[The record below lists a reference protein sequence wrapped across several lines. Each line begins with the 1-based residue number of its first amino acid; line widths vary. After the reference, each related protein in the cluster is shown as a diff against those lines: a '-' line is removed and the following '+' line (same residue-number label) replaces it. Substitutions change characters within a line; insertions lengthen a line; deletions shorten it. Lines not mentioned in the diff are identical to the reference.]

1 MWSKLKFLLRYTHR
15 YRWWYAGGIVFLALT
30 IWASVTIPEYIQ
42 KSIDAIALG
51 RVDSSGDFYQYVG
64 LILLLALGLMVV
76 RSLSRVLF
84 FVPGRLVERQL
95 KGELFRKLSTFG
107 KAYYDANSS
116 GSIISRINNDINGVR
131 MITGFGLL
139 QIGNILFSLSV
150 TPYKM
155 WAMSP
160 TLTLYCMVPLVVI
173 FIIVRFGMV
182 IMVKNTHLR
191 MEALQRLSGRTV
203 SFLSGN
209 AVIKSYNIHHWAED
223 KVEEENVSL
232 LGFTL
237 KIAWIRS
244 FIMPLLGS
252 MEQVLKIVVLFAG
265 GLLVISGEFTIGQLT
280 EYIAYAALLTH
291 PIMGLG
297 WVLTVFQQGFVGIT
311 SLQTIMNRKGED
323 DDKPALAAEQRAHL
337 LDEGVHAT
345 DLTFQYH
352 NGDAPVLKDLNFRIK
367 PGQVVGITGPLGAGK
382 STLVN
387 LLNGYLK
394 PEAGQLFYGA
404 TDAAG
409 LRGQDVRTRVRTVS
423 QDVFLFS
430 DTVEN
435 NIAFG
440 KELQVDPPEIKK
452 AVFRSALADE
462 LDRFPKKEQT
472 MVGEKGIMLSGG
484 QKQRISLARALYA
497 PGQLLVL
504 DDVFSAVDADTERF
518 LIKQLFENK
527 VASML
532 VLVSNRMSVLERCDF
547 NLVLEDGRLTAMGTH
562 EELLQKSDF
571 YRTTQKVQEGGEQ

>member
-1 MWSKLKFLLRYTHR
+1 
-15 YRWWYAGGIVFLALT
+15 
-30 IWASVTIPEYIQ
+30 
-42 KSIDAIALG
+42 
-51 RVDSSGDFYQYVG
+51 
-64 LILLLALGLMVV
+64 
-76 RSLSRVLF
+76 
-84 FVPGRLVERQL
+84 
-95 KGELFRKLSTFG
+95 
-107 KAYYDANSS
+107 
-116 GSIISRINNDINGVR
+116 
-131 MITGFGLL
+131 
-139 QIGNILFSLSV
+139 
-150 TPYKM
+150 
-155 WAMSP
+155 
-160 TLTLYCMVPLVVI
+160 
-173 FIIVRFGMV
+173 
-182 IMVKNTHLR
+182 
-191 MEALQRLSGRTV
+191 
-203 SFLSGN
+203 
-209 AVIKSYNIHHWAED
+209 
-223 KVEEENVSL
+223 
-232 LGFTL
+232 
-237 KIAWIRS
+237 
-244 FIMPLLGS
+244 
-252 MEQVLKIVVLFAG
+252 
-265 GLLVISGEFTIGQLT
+265 
-280 EYIAYAALLTH
+280 
-291 PIMGLG
+291 MGLG

-311 SLQTIMNRKGED
+311 SIQTIMNRKGED
-323 DDKPALAAEQRAHL
+323 DDKPALAAEQKAHL
-337 LDEGVHAT
+337 LDEGLHAT

-518 LIKQLFENK
+518 LIKQLFDNK

-571 YRTTQKVQEGGEQ
+571 YRTTQKVQEGGGQ

>member
-323 DDKPALAAEQRAHL
+323 DDKPALAAEQKAHL
-337 LDEGVHAT
+337 LDEGLHAT

-518 LIKQLFENK
+518 LIKQLFDNK